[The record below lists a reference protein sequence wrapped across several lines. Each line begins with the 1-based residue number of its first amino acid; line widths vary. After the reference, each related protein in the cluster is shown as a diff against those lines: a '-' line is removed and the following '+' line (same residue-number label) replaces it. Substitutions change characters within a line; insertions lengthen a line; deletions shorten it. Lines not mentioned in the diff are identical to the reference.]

1 MNKSDQRIR
10 KFNPGTFQFDEE
22 VKEQF
27 VVRERE
33 LDIVLEV
40 LRGNIDSP
48 SCQHV
53 LVVAPR
59 GRGKTMLL
67 TRIAAELNTT
77 HELSECLLPVR
88 FMEESHEIFS
98 LADFWLD
105 TLFYLA
111 RESTKHD
118 PTLAGDLRETHADL
132 TTRWQEE
139 ALADRGRAAVLE
151 AAARLGKKLVLMVEN
166 LQALCGNVDKNFG
179 WELRGALQSEPQIM
193 LLATAT
199 SRFKSLDDAEQPFFE
214 LFRIVSLEPLAT
226 EECRRLWQVVS
237 GDAVSQR
244 EIRPLEILTG
254 GSPRLIVIVAEFARH
269 RSLRQLMEELVELID
284 EHTEYF
290 RGHLEVLAKGERRVY
305 IAVIDL
311 WRQSSTGEIAAR
323 ARMDVRPVSTLL
335 GRLVER
341 GAVIAKE
348 SGKKRLYAAA
358 EPLYSIYYKLRR
370 ERDEVA
376 VVANLIHFMTV
387 FYSYTELAEISGKL
401 IAEATRSPTIREGIE
416 RAIAEQPQ
424 FGRLFPSMA
433 RPSID
438 RISIPA
444 AVTDNESVKQLF
456 EEVTTAF
463 NEGAF
468 EKVIET
474 VDQAFT
480 AQSANWSRVPES
492 LIAWALSKKG
502 NAHEKRGE
510 FEAAIEAYDEVITRF
525 GTSDTPDLQ
534 VPVAWALSQRG
545 DVQGQRGEFEAA
557 IEAYDEVI
565 TRFGTSDT
573 PDLQVPVAW
582 ALSQRGD
589 VQGQRG
595 EFEAAI
601 EAYDEVITRFGTSD
615 TPDLQ
620 VPVAWALS
628 QRGDVQRQRG
638 EFEAAIEAYDEVITR
653 FGTSDT
659 PNLQVPVACALCDKG
674 DVQRQRGEFE
684 AAIEAYDEVI
694 TRFGTSDTPNLQ
706 VPVAWALS
714 KKGDAQRQRGEF
726 EAAIEAY
733 DEVITR
739 FGTSDTPN
747 LQVPVA
753 WALCDKGD
761 VQRQRG
767 EFETAIEAYDEVITR
782 FGTSD
787 TPDLQ
792 VPVAW
797 ALSDKGGVQGQR
809 GEFEAAI
816 EAYDEVIARFGT
828 SDTPDLQ
835 VPVAWALSDKGGV
848 QGQRGEFEAAIEAYD
863 EVITRFG
870 TSDTPNLQ
878 VPVVWALFKK
888 GMGQIEMGRAEEA
901 LNTCGELEL
910 RLGAL
915 TENER
920 NEFTWR
926 AMCVRVLALLVQERH
941 QAAMDTFRSAYAVFV
956 PSNKTTLY
964 DMLRIVPEL
973 VATGASTRNLVEI
986 LSSNKSKSDAL
997 VPLIV
1002 ALRQHT
1008 GEEVRAP
1015 VEVLEVAAD
1024 IRERIEARVANG
1036 PPVAS

>member
-10 KFNPGTFQFDEE
+10 KFNPGTFQFDEQ
-22 VKEQF
+22 VIEQF
-27 VVRERE
+27 VVRKHE

-48 SCQHV
+48 SCQHI

-67 TRIAAELNTT
+67 ARVAAELRTDR
-77 HELSECLLPVR
+77 EFSGDLFPVQL
-88 FMEESHEIFS
+88 MEESHEIFN

-105 TLFYLA
+105 ILFHLA

-118 PTLAGDLRETHADL
+118 PALAGDLRETHADL

-214 LFRIVSLEPLAT
+214 LFRIVSLEPLVT
-226 EECRRLWQVVS
+226 EECRRLWQIVS

-254 GSPRLIVIVAEFARH
+254 GSPRLLVIVAEFARH
-269 RSLRQLMEELVELID
+269 RSLLQLMEELVELID

-290 RGHLEVLAKGERRVY
+290 RGYLEVLAKGERRVY
-305 IAVIDL
+305 ISVIDL
-311 WRQSSTGEIAAR
+311 WQPSSTGEIATR

-341 GAVIAKE
+341 GAVIAE
-348 SGKKRLYAAA
+348 GSSKKRLYAAA

-370 ERDEVA
+370 ERDEAA
-376 VVANLIHFMTV
+376 VVANLIYFMTV
-387 FYSYTELAEISGKL
+387 FYSYAELAEMSDKL
-401 IAEATRSPTIREGIE
+401 IAEATRLPTIREGIE
-416 RAIAEQPQ
+416 RAIADQPQ

-438 RISIPA
+438 RTSSPA

-456 EEVTTAF
+456 EEITTAF

-492 LIAWALSKKG
+492 LIALALSKKG

-510 FEAAIEAYDEVITRF
+510 FEAAIEVCDEVITRF
-525 GTSDTPDLQ
+525 GTSDELQLQ
-534 VPVAWALSQRG
+534 VSVAWALS
-545 DVQGQRGEFEAA
+545 DK
-557 IEAYDEVI
+557 
-565 TRFGTSDT
+565 
-573 PDLQVPVAW
+573 
-582 ALSQRGD
+582 GD

-653 FGTSDT
+653 FGTSDI
-659 PNLQVPVACALCDKG
+659 PDLQVPVAWALSDKGDVQRQRGEFEAAIEACDEVITRFGTSDTPDLQVPVAWALSQRG

-694 TRFGTSDTPNLQ
+694 TRFGTSDTPDLQ

-714 KKGDAQRQRGEF
+714 KKGDVQRQRGEF
-726 EAAIEAY
+726 EAAIAAY

-739 FGTSDTPN
+739 FGTSNEPQ
-747 LQVPVA
+747 LQVQVA
-753 WALCDKGD
+753 WALSDKGG

-767 EFETAIEAYDEVITR
+767 EFEAAIAAYDEVITR
-782 FGTSD
+782 FGTSNES
-787 TPDLQ
+787 DLQ

-797 ALSDKGGVQGQR
+797 VLSDKGDMHEQR
-809 GEFEAAI
+809 GEFEVAI
-816 EAYDEVIARFGT
+816 AVC
-828 SDTPDLQ
+828 
-835 VPVAWALSDKGGV
+835 
-848 QGQRGEFEAAIEAYD
+848 D

-870 TSDTPNLQ
+870 TSNESDLQ
-878 VPVVWALFKK
+878 VRVAWALLKK
-888 GMGQIEMGRAEEA
+888 GGVQRQRGEFEAAIAAYDEVITRFDISNESDLQVQVAWALLKKSMRQIEMGRAEEA

-915 TENER
+915 TENEK
-920 NEFTWR
+920 NMFTWR
-926 AMCVRVLALLVQERH
+926 ATCMRALALLVQERH
-941 QAAMDTFRSAYAVFV
+941 QDAMDTFRSAYAVFV

-973 VATGASTRNLVEI
+973 VATGASTRDLVEI
-986 LSSNKSKSDAL
+986 LSSDKAKSGAL

-1024 IRERIEARVANG
+1024 IRERIEARVAKDA
-1036 PPVAS
+1036 PVAS

>member
-10 KFNPGTFQFDEE
+10 KFNPGTFQSDEE

-53 LVVAPR
+53 LMVAPR

-67 TRIAAELNTT
+67 TRVAAELNTN

-118 PTLAGDLRETHADL
+118 PILAEELRKTHADL
-132 TTRWQEE
+132 TNRWHEE
-139 ALADRGRAAVLE
+139 TLADSVRAAVLE
-151 AAARLGKKLVLMVEN
+151 TTDRLGKKLVLMVEN
-166 LQALCGNVDKNFG
+166 LQALRGNVDKDFG

-199 SRFKSLDDAEQPFFE
+199 SRFEGLDDAEQPFFE
-214 LFRIVSLEPLAT
+214 LFRIVALEPLAT

-254 GSPRLIVIVAEFARH
+254 GSPRLLVIVAEFARH

-311 WRQSSTGEIAAR
+311 WQQSSTGEIAAR

-387 FYSYTELAEISGKL
+387 FYSYTELAEMSGKL
-401 IAEATRSPTIREGIE
+401 IAEATRSPTIRKGIE

-438 RISIPA
+438 RISSPA

-456 EEVTTAF
+456 EEITTAF

-492 LIAWALSKKG
+492 LIALALSKKG
-502 NAHEKRGE
+502 NAHEQRGE
-510 FEAAIEAYDEVITRF
+510 FEAAIAAYDEVITRF
-525 GTSDTPDLQ
+525 GTSNESDLQ
-534 VPVAWALSQRG
+534 VRIAWTLLKKG
-545 DVQGQRGEFEAA
+545 DVHEQRGEFEAA
-557 IEAYDEVI
+557 IAVYDEVI
-565 TRFGTSDT
+565 TRFGTSNES
-573 PDLQVPVAW
+573 DLQVQVSW
-582 ALSQRGD
+582 AL
-589 VQGQRG
+589 
-595 EFEAAI
+595 
-601 EAYDEVITRFGTSD
+601 
-615 TPDLQ
+615 LK
-620 VPVAWALS
+620 
-628 QRGDVQRQRG
+628 
-638 EFEAAIEAYDEVITR
+638 
-653 FGTSDT
+653 
-659 PNLQVPVACALCDKG
+659 KG

-684 AAIEAYDEVI
+684 AAIAVYDEVITRFGTSNESDLQVQVAWALSDKGGVQRQRGEFEAAIAAYDEVI
-694 TRFGTSDTPNLQ
+694 TRFGTSNEPQLQ
-706 VPVAWALS
+706 VPVAWVLSDKGDMHEQRGEFEAAIAVCDEVITRFGTSNESDLQVRVAWALL
-714 KKGDAQRQRGEF
+714 KKGGVQRQRGEF
-726 EAAIEAY
+726 EAAIAAY

-739 FGTSDTPN
+739 FDISNESD
-747 LQVPVA
+747 LQVQVA
-753 WALCDKGD
+753 WAL
-761 VQRQRG
+761 
-767 EFETAIEAYDEVITR
+767 
-782 FGTSD
+782 
-787 TPDLQ
+787 L
-792 VPVAW
+792 
-797 ALSDKGGVQGQR
+797 
-809 GEFEAAI
+809 
-816 EAYDEVIARFGT
+816 
-828 SDTPDLQ
+828 
-835 VPVAWALSDKGGV
+835 
-848 QGQRGEFEAAIEAYD
+848 
-863 EVITRFG
+863 
-870 TSDTPNLQ
+870 
-878 VPVVWALFKK
+878 KK
-888 GMGQIEMGRAEEA
+888 SMRQIEMGRAEEA

-915 TENER
+915 AENEK

-941 QAAMDTFRSAYAVFV
+941 QDAMDTFRSAYAVFV

-973 VATGASTRNLVEI
+973 VATGASTRDLVEI

-1015 VEVLEVAAD
+1015 VEVLEVASD
-1024 IRERIEARVANG
+1024 ILERIKVRAANG